1 MDYPRF
7 GCEDINGDKI
17 PELFIFR
24 NYYKNFIGG
33 YDIYTY
39 KNGKPQYVSKITGGS
54 RIMYTS
60 KMVICKNADEL
71 TVYKWKSNK
80 LVKDKRYVYSVK
92 NPKKF
97 ANAVYK
103 YVGKVV
109 NIYISKNKTKQ
120 LNYLKKCLKKY

>member
-39 KNGKPQYVSKITGGS
+39 KNGKPQYVSKITGE
-54 RIMYTS
+54 
-60 KMVICKNADEL
+60 AEL
-71 TVYKWKSNK
+71 CI
-80 LVKDKRYVYSVK
+80 LVKWLYVKTRMSLLYIS
-92 NPKKF
+92 
-97 ANAVYK
+97 
-103 YVGKVV
+103 GKVI
-109 NIYISKNKTKQ
+109 N
-120 LNYLKKCLKKY
+120 